1 MPSPRDASNSGCLWR
16 QTPTHD
22 DARLCTARYDHLVRS
37 PDQLTGKLIA
47 RTETNHYPCRMSTL
61 LKQID
66 RQTPRELD
74 LHLIADNYATH
85 EHPKVRTWLDKH
97 PRFRCSSPR
106 SRDLVV
112 LA

>member
-1 MPSPRDASNSGCLWR
+1 
-16 QTPTHD
+16 
-22 DARLCTARYDHLVRS
+22 
-37 PDQLTGKLIA
+37 
-47 RTETNHYPCRMSTL
+47 MSTL

-106 SRDLVV
+106 PRDLVV